1 MRFFK
6 LRTLGQNDD
15 MDLCFVSGEPE
26 GDVGTYDLSEGSRL
40 KDEYPNGFGE
50 TTYQLDDDH
59 PGLLLTGF
67 IGNTDRLLICS
78 TEAKDVILAHDVGE
92 VEVVPFTL
100 LNHRGRVHSRDYVF
114 VNPVGAV
121 DCLNLP
127 ACDIFRHRSGK
138 IGRVR
143 RFVLDAAKV
152 EGARDLFRPEE
163 SRGTYIL
170 SEKLVSA
177 IQEKKLTNFVF
188 QELEVK

>member
-26 GDVGTYDLSEGSRL
+26 GEIDTCDLSEGLRL
-40 KDEYPNGFGE
+40 RDEYPDGLGE
-50 TTYQLDDDH
+50 TTHQLDDDH
-59 PGLLLTGF
+59 PGLLLPDF
-67 IGNTDRLLICS
+67 IGNTDRMLICS
-78 TEAKDVILAHDVGE
+78 TSAKEVILAHDAGE

-127 ACDIFRHRSGK
+127 TCDIFRHDDGS
-138 IGRVR
+138 IGSVD
-143 RFVLDAAKV
+143 RFVVDVKKV
-152 EGARDLFRPEE
+152 ESARDLFRPQE
-163 SRGTYIL
+163 SRGTYIF